1 MKKITLLAATLVAI
15 TFASCKKD
23 RVCTCTDVD
32 GDVLSTTY
40 YDSKKSNA
48 ELLCTSENSQT
59 KYTTGGVTITGDR
72 TTCVLE

>member
-32 GDVLSTTY
+32 GDTVETTY
-40 YDSKKSNA
+40 FDSRKKDA
-48 ELLCTSENSQT
+48 RALCTAKNTEVT
-59 KYTTGGVTITGDR
+59 VTIDGVSETGDR
-72 TTCVLE
+72 TTCELD